1 MKKVININFQGRVIP
16 IEETAYESLKQYV
29 ESLRRYFANEEG
41 RDEIIN
47 DIEGRIA
54 ELFSERIKKGST
66 CITDQDVESVIAS
79 MGRPEE
85 LEAQE
90 AELGGATTASGAYT
104 GASGSGSSSNTG
116 GYAYTEPEGK
126 RSFSRNSDDKILGG
140 VCSGIAN
147 YFGIDPVIMR
157 IVFVLLFGALFW
169 VYILLWI
176 IVPARSIQ
184 SNITKRL
191 FRNPDDKVIAGVAGG
206 LAAYF
211 NIDTWIPRL
220 IFALPFVLALISGT
234 FNAFWWDF
242 DYGVGPRIISGSLG
256 STLFVT
262 YIILWIVVPK
272 ATTAADKLEMKG
284 EKVNLNS
291 IRDTVKEDL
300 GHFKTRAQA
309 WGTEVKETAQNL
321 GAKAREMG
329 GEAGTRAQAFASEAA
344 PVARRTG
351 RGLGHV
357 IGILFKAFFL
367 FIAGMITLALFG
379 ALIGMVWG
387 GFAVFPIKNFILE
400 GFWQNFMAYAALFLF
415 LGIPI
420 IGLITWLIRRIAGYR
435 SKNHYLGFIFGGLWT
450 IGLIAV
456 IFLVASVGRNFRTR
470 SAIQEEVSLNQPIS
484 NKLNVQ
490 VAGSNVSYYGDDW
503 FGIENNDDF
512 PFYGINHDTLMMNTV
527 RVNIAKSSDSS
538 FHIYKVKFGRGS
550 DPRKAR
556 EIAEKV
562 RFDMEVRDS
571 VLILPKGF
579 AISENEKFRN
589 QQVLVVIEVPVG
601 KRIQV
606 DNDVNDFSWF
616 NINTSRRGWNVNIDD
631 NWDNE
636 YHWDAGVEYIMTPD
650 GLKRTSELDQVELK
664 NGRFKMKI
672 NENGIDIEAEGELKD
687 SDSVRYR
694 YKREGVEIREERD
707 SSKIN
712 ISISGV
718 NTEAEGYEESGSK
731 KSATDLAMPMIVFS
745 RLFQ

>member
-54 ELFSERIKKGST
+54 ELFSERLKKGAT
-66 CITDQDVESVIAS
+66 CITDADVESVIAS

-90 AELGGATTASGAYT
+90 AELGATTPNSGTYSGTGSTGSQHSYSYT
-104 GASGSGSSSNTG
+104 QAET
-116 GYAYTEPEGK
+116 K

-157 IVFVLLFGALFW
+157 IIFVLLFGALFW
-169 VYILLWI
+169 VYLLLWV
-176 IVPARSIQ
+176 IVPARSMQ

-191 FRNPDDKVIAGVAGG
+191 FRNPDDKVIAGVSGG

-242 DYGVGPRIISGSLG
+242 DYGFGPRIISGSLG
-256 STLFVT
+256 STMFVT

-284 EKVNLNS
+284 ERVNLNT

-300 GHFKTRAQA
+300 ESFKSRAKE
-309 WGTEVKETAQNL
+309 WGSEVKESAQNI
-321 GAKAREMG
+321 GAKAKEMG
-329 GEAGTRAQAFASEAA
+329 SEAGTRAQAFASEAA

-351 RGLGHV
+351 RGIGHV

-367 FIAGMITLALFG
+367 FIAGVIALALFG
-379 ALIGMVWG
+379 ALIGMIWG

-400 GFWQNFMAYAALFLF
+400 GFWQNFMAYTALFLF
-415 LGIPI
+415 LGIPVI
-420 IGLITWLIRRIAGYR
+420 ALITWLIRRIAGYR
-435 SKNHYLGFIFGGLWT
+435 SKNHYLGFVFGGLWT
-450 IGLIAV
+450 IGLIAL

-470 SAIQEEVSLNQPIS
+470 SAIQEKISTFQPAGD
-484 NKLNVQ
+484 KLNVM
-490 VAGSNVSYYGDDW
+490 VEGSNVSYYGDDW

-512 PFYGINHDTLMMNTV
+512 PFYGINQDTLMMNTV
-527 RVNIAKSSDSS
+527 RVNIAKSPDSN

-550 DPRKAR
+550 DPRRAR
-556 EIAEKV
+556 EIAEKIS
-562 RFDMEVRDS
+562 FEMTMKDS
-571 VLILPKGF
+571 TLVLPKGF
-579 AISENEKFRN
+579 AISEEEKFRN

-601 KRIQV
+601 KKIEV
-606 DNDVNDFSWF
+606 DDAVNDFSWF
-616 NINTSRRGWNVNIDD
+616 NVSSSRRGWNVNIDD
-631 NWDNE
+631 NWDNN
-636 YHWDAGVEYIMTPD
+636 YSWQTDVEYIMTPD
-650 GLKRTSELDQVELK
+650 GLQRLSDLDQKELK
-664 NGRFKMKI
+664 NGRFKIRI
-672 NENGIDIEAEGELKD
+672 NEHGVDIQGEGELKD
-687 SDSVRYR
+687 VDTSSNYR
-694 YKREGVEIREERD
+694 YKKDVEIKLD
-707 SSKIN
+707 SATIKV
-712 ISISGV
+712 SGTSAR
-718 NTEAEGYEESGSK
+718 NTEAEGYDETSSNNH
-731 KSATDLAMPMIVFS
+731 SDLGMPMVVFS